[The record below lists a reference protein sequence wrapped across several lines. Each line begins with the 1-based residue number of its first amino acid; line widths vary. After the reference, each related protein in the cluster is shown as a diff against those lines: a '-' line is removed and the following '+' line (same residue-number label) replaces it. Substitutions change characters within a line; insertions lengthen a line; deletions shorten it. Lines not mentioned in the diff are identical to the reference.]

1 MDIRVVPTK
10 LDGVVIVDTD
20 FVRDERGFFIETYHK
35 RRFAEHGLDYG
46 FVQDNHS
53 RSGRG
58 VLRGI
63 HYQDLTAPMA
73 KLVRCTLGCVF
84 DVAVD
89 LRVGSP
95 TFGRWIGVELSAQN
109 MTQLMVPVGFGH
121 AFLTL
126 SDVAEVQY
134 KCTGYY
140 TPSAEACLAWN
151 DPDIGIEWPTSTPP
165 ILSARDREGVSLKQY
180 LQNPAFTYP
189 VRMPA

>member
-140 TPSAEACLAWN
+140 TPSAEACVAWN

-180 LQNPAFTYP
+180 LQSPAFTYP

>member
-1 MDIRVVPTK
+1 MDIRVVRTR
-10 LDGVVIVDTD
+10 LDGVLIVDTD
-20 FVRDERGFFIETYHK
+20 FVRDERGFFVETYHK
-35 RRFAEHGLDYG
+35 RRYAEHGLDYD

-73 KLVRCTLGCVF
+73 KLVRCTLGRVF

-95 TFGRWIGVELSAQN
+95 AFGQWIGVELSAVN
-109 MTQLMVPVGFGH
+109 MKQLMVPVGFGH

-126 SDVAEVQY
+126 SDEAEVQY

-140 TPSAEACLAWN
+140 TPSAEICVAWN
-151 DPDIGIEWPTSTPP
+151 DPDIGIEWPTSAPP
-165 ILSARDREGVSLKQY
+165 SLSARDLKGISLKQY

-189 VRMPA
+189 VRH